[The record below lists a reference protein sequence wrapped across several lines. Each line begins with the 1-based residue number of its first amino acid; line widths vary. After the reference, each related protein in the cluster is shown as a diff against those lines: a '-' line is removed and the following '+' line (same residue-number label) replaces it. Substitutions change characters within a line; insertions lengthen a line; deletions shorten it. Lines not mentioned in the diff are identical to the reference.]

1 GIQRRKLV
9 NGYKAEIARG
19 RTSMQEALETK
30 LRSYVKVIKGRIAEN
45 FTELDAM
52 LANEETQIARYNEHY
67 DLLDSRLK
75 ELEKEL
81 ESSI

>member
-1 GIQRRKLV
+1 
-9 NGYKAEIARG
+9 
-19 RTSMQEALETK
+19 MQEALETK

-67 DLLDSRLK
+67 NLLDNRLK